1 MNALLQWNDDRPD
14 VFRARCRSGVTYRI
28 GRDGPAAWWLKA
40 TQPDGTETTLS
51 SGHLADMKALAN
63 MDEAARRPKTAPQSI
78 AWTRIKNGHWWGVST
93 AGTAYKIVRVGRLMG
108 ETLWRLEEFAA
119 HAKHGSAM
127 TEDAERGD
135 PLDEGTLNAMKKRA
149 TMAAGEAA
157 TIREAAE

>member
-1 MNALLQWNDDRPD
+1 MSALLQWTDERPD
-14 VFRARCRSGVTYRI
+14 VFRARGRSGVTYRI

-51 SGHLADMKALAN
+51 SGHLADMKAMAN

-108 ETLWRLEEFAA
+108 ETLWRLEEF
-119 HAKHGSAM
+119 M
-127 TEDAERGD
+127 NEDAERGD
-135 PLDEGTLNAMKKRA
+135 PLDEGPLNAMKKRA

-157 TIREAAE
+157 TSQEAAE